1 MASDQTNAFGVATLK
16 DGVDG
21 WYGLPTKT
29 PRPKTGEEML
39 EYMSRIGVYEGYDF
53 LVEIVHNGWAADKAE
68 AEIYLE
74 TLGIFP
80 WDD

>member
-1 MASDQTNAFGVATLK
+1 MK
-16 DGVDG
+16 
-21 WYGLPTKT
+21 
-29 PRPKTGEEML
+29 RPKTSEEML
-39 EYMSRIGVYEGYDF
+39 AYMARIRIYEGYDF
-53 LVEIVHNGWAADKAE
+53 LGEIVHNGWAQDIGE

>member
-1 MASDQTNAFGVATLK
+1 MCMSILR
-16 DGVDG
+16 
-21 WYGLPTKT
+21 PETK
-29 PRPKTGEEML
+29 EEMTD
-39 EYMSRIGVYEGYDF
+39 YMSRIGVYEGCDF
-53 LVEIVHNGWAADKAE
+53 LGVIVHNGWAADAGE